1 VPRAR
6 PRLEQTI
13 RARRAAELGLAKV
26 LEDPEETCR
35 GRREP
40 SVMARAID
48 DLLGSPRPSQA
59 YVAGLLD
66 GLDTI
71 VEASGGWLTR
81 RAIADRPQPHYG
93 EAVA

>member
-1 VPRAR
+1 
-6 PRLEQTI
+6 
-13 RARRAAELGLAKV
+13 
-26 LEDPEETCR
+26 
-35 GRREP
+35 
-40 SVMARAID
+40 MARAID